1 MIGNLTIGIMI
12 VVIGMIERFSEA
24 KINIRYT
31 YNEDISHS
39 IVSPA
44 AADLCRRKE
53 GSAQAPPS
61 HE

>member
-1 MIGNLTIGIMI
+1 MIGNLAIGIMI

-44 AADLCRRKE
+44 AAGLCRRKE